1 MTWNLESKCCNIIII
16 EETRDPIQITL
27 NYGNYTHFF
36 DNGNVCVGKKRG
48 WQNPTSFIWQCV
60 SDGAD
65 SVSGWHGLTLCWM
78 MTLPSC
84 AQPPHQHRLISFDST
99 SVSLAFALCANEFC
113 TLIRHEMYNL
123 VKLKHL
129 TWSMSIWCRG
139 LVLVVLVFVLMVRWW
154 AVWRCWLS
162 VMYCGRVKNYDRWHD
177 TSPAR
182 CSPAQPSPAH
192 ASPQLRGDQTQ
203 PTTRALDWI
212 FNNDNKLV

>member
-1 MTWNLESKCCNIIII
+1 MTWNLESKCCKIIFS

-84 AQPPHQHRLISFDST
+84 AQPRHQHRLISFKST
-99 SVSLAFALCANEFC
+99 SVSLAFALCANKFC
-113 TLIRHEMYNL
+113 TLIRHSKTKAPDL
-123 VKLKHL
+123 VYVHMVQG
-129 TWSMSIWCRG
+129 TGASCAGICIDG
-139 LVLVVLVFVLMVRWW
+139 AVVGGVAVLAECDVLWPCKELWQMTR
-154 AVWRCWLS
+154 
-162 VMYCGRVKNYDRWHD
+162 YI
-177 TSPAR
+177 TSPV
-182 CSPAQPSPAH
+182 QPSPAH
-192 ASPQLRGDQTQ
+192 ASPQLRGDQRQ